1 MRAYVA
7 MAPHRLFPEFPMQ
20 ACRLRRAVP
29 TVLLAGLLTS
39 AARAQG
45 VQRFA
50 SLDEAMGAGAALS
63 GRGAPAGL
71 IWIEGG
77 ARYSYAVRGTTG
89 SVIHGF
95 DPATSK
101 DTVLFTGDGLKFPAS
116 DKPFTYQSFQWARD
130 FKHLVF
136 QANFQPLY
144 RRSGVSD
151 YFVYSLADKS
161 LKLAATGART
171 GELSP
176 DGTMLGV
183 ERGGDMYVE
192 DLATHAEKRLTS
204 DATELA
210 YNGHFDWVYEEEF
223 GLAQAWNW
231 SPDSRHIAFWQI
243 NESKEPVIQLSDYS
257 GAHPD
262 WDQIRIP
269 QPGDSNPRARVAAV
283 DVKSGKKV
291 WLDPGE
297 TGEFYIPRIYWT
309 SQRDTLA
316 MITLDRSQQTMKL
329 FFFDVN
335 TGGKR
340 LVMTETS
347 KTWIDV
353 YDFYAGIQDMM
364 SFPEGSHE
372 FFWISDRDGWQHV
385 YRYDY
390 SGKLVNQVTHG
401 AWSVTRMEGLDPK
414 SQTMYYT
421 STEVSPL
428 QRQLYSIKFDGTATR
443 RLTTT
448 EGTHAINMSPNA
460 QYYLD
465 TWSSVTKP
473 KQVELWA
480 AGGKQLSTLENN
492 TSVSQWITTHA
503 YSPTELLNFITSDNV
518 KIDFSMVKPVPFN
531 PARKYPVIFAVYGGP
546 GSQGVYNNFN
556 ASTQNQ
562 WLAQQGYI
570 VVNVNNRGT
579 NNYGSAFMKVVYKNL
594 GHYESHDFAE
604 TAKYLATLPY
614 VDPKRIG
621 IMGTSY
627 GGYST
632 VYTMEMYPEFF
643 TAGVANSAVADW
655 KLYDT
660 IYTERYM
667 GLLGDNKAGYSSSS
681 AIENAGKLTGHLM
694 VIHSMLDDN
703 VHPQNT
709 MQLLTAFTT
718 AGKDVDLR
726 IYPPGHHGAAYDL
739 ASFKLVTKNTLDY
752 LAKYLQPSGGI
763 P

>member
-1 MRAYVA
+1 MLP
-7 MAPHRLFPEFPMQ
+7 AP
-20 ACRLRRAVP
+20 
-29 TVLLAGLLTS
+29 LLA
-39 AARAQG
+39 QG
-45 VQRFA
+45 SQRFA
-50 SLDEAMGAGAALS
+50 SLDDALQAGAALS
-63 GRGAPAGL
+63 GRSGPAGL
-71 IWIEGG
+71 TWIEGG
-77 ARYSYAVRGTTG
+77 ARYSYTTSGANG
-89 SVIHGF
+89 SVIHGY
-95 DPATSK
+95 DPATGR
-101 DTVLFTGDGLKFPAS
+101 DTLLFTTDRLTFPAS
-116 DKPFTYQSFQWARD
+116 TKPFSYQSFQWARD
-130 FKHLVF
+130 FRHLVF

-151 YFVYSLADKS
+151 YYVYSLADRG
-161 LKLAATGART
+161 LTLAATGART

-204 DATELA
+204 DATELM

-257 GAHPD
+257 GPHPE

-269 QPGDSNPRARVAAV
+269 QPGDSNPRARVGV
-283 DVKSGKKV
+283 IDVKNGRKV

-309 SQRDTLA
+309 SRADTLA
-316 MITLDRSQQTMKL
+316 MITLDRPQQVMKL
-329 FFFDVN
+329 WFFDVN

-390 SGKLVNQVTHG
+390 SGKLVNQVTRG
-401 AWSVTRMEGLDPK
+401 AWSVTRMEGLDAK
-414 SQTMYYT
+414 TQTMYYS

-428 QRQLYSIKFDGTATR
+428 ERQLYAINFDGTNAR

-448 EGTHAINMSPNA
+448 AGTHSINMSPNA
-460 QYYLD
+460 QFYLD
-465 TWSSVTKP
+465 SWSSVSTP
-473 KQVELWA
+473 RRIELHGT
-480 AGGKQLSTLENN
+480 AGAVSRTLEENAAV
-492 TSVSQWITTHA
+492 TQWVASHA
-503 YSPTELLNFITSDNV
+503 YSPTLLMNFTTSDNV
-518 KIDFSMVKPVPFN
+518 KLDFSMVKPIPFD
-531 PARKYPVIFAVYGGP
+531 PTRKYPVIFAVYGGP
-546 GSQGVYNNFN
+546 GSQGVYNQFGS
-556 ASTQNQ
+556 STQNQ

-594 GHYESHDFAE
+594 GKYESHDFAE

-614 VDPKRIG
+614 VDAKRIG

-632 VYTMEMYPEFF
+632 VFTMEMYPEIF

-655 KLYDT
+655 
-660 IYTERYM
+660 
-667 GLLGDNKAGYSSSS
+667 
-681 AIENAGKLTGHLM
+681 
-694 VIHSMLDDN
+694 
-703 VHPQNT
+703 
-709 MQLLTAFTT
+709 
-718 AGKDVDLR
+718 
-726 IYPPGHHGAAYDL
+726 
-739 ASFKLVTKNTLDY
+739 
-752 LAKYLQPSGGI
+752 
-763 P
+763 

>member
-1 MRAYVA
+1 MTI
-7 MAPHRLFPEFPMQ
+7 
-20 ACRLRRAVP
+20 RAVLAASLVAVIP
-29 TVLLAGLLTS
+29 PALAAQGTQRFTSLDDALQSGQALAG
-39 AARAQG
+39 
-45 VQRFA
+45 RF
-50 SLDEAMGAGAALS
+50 G
-63 GRGAPAGL
+63 PAGL
-71 IWIEGG
+71 TWIEGG
-77 ARYSYAVRGTTG
+77 DRYSYTVRGTGG
-89 SVIHGF
+89 SVIHGY
-95 DPATSK
+95 DPASGK
-101 DTVLFTGDGLKFPAS
+101 DTVLFTSDGLRFPGS
-116 DKPFTYQSFQWARD
+116 DKPFNYQAFQWARD
-130 FKHLVF
+130 FRHLVF
-136 QANFQPLY
+136 QTNFQPLY

-151 YFVYSLADKS
+151 YYVYSLADHS
-161 LKLAATGART
+161 LQPAATGART
-171 GELSP
+171 AEISP
-176 DGTMLGV
+176 DGSKLGV

-192 DLATHAEKRLTS
+192 DLATHTERRLTS
-204 DATELA
+204 DATPLV

-223 GLAQAWNW
+223 GMAQGWNW
-231 SPDSRHIAFWQI
+231 SPDSRHIAYWQI
-243 NESKEPVIQLSDYS
+243 NESSEPVIQLSDFS
-257 GAHPD
+257 GPHPD

-269 QPGDSNPRARVAAV
+269 QPGDSNPRARIGVL
-283 DVKSGKKV
+283 DVKTGQRV

-297 TGEFYIPRIYWT
+297 RGEYYIPRLYWT
-309 SQRDTLA
+309 SRPDTLA
-316 MITLDRSQQTMKL
+316 MITLDRPQQVMKL
-329 FFFDVN
+329 YFFDVK

-390 SGKLVNQVTHG
+390 SGRLINQVTHG
-401 AWSVTRMEGLDPK
+401 QWSVTRIEGSDPK
-414 SQTMYYT
+414 AQTMYYT

-428 QRQLYSIKFDGTATR
+428 ERHLYAVKFDGSGTR

-448 EGTHAINMSPNA
+448 AGTHAINMSPNA
-460 QYYLD
+460 RYYLD
-465 TWSSVTKP
+465 TWSSTSTP
-473 KQVELWA
+473 RHVELWA
-480 AGGKQLSTLENN
+480 TGGGQPRTIEDNAAV
-492 TSVSQWITTHA
+492 TQWVASHA
-503 YSPTELLNFITSDNV
+503 YSPVQLMQFTTSDSV
-518 KIDFSMVKPVPFN
+518 HIDFSMIRPIPFD
-531 PARKYPVIFAVYGGP
+531 PGRKYPVIFAVYGGP
-546 GSQGVYNNFN
+546 GSQGVYNQFST
-556 ASTQNQ
+556 STQQQ

-579 NNYGSAFMKVVYKNL
+579 NNYGSAFMKVVYHNL
-594 GHYESHDFAE
+594 GKYESHDFAE

-614 VDPKRIG
+614 VDARRIG

-632 VYTMEMYPEFF
+632 VYTMEMYPDIF

-667 GLLGDNKAGYSSSS
+667 GVLGDNKAGYESSS
-681 AIENAGKLTGHLM
+681 AVANASRLQGHLM
-694 VIHSMLDDN
+694 LIHSMLDDN

-709 MQLLTAFTT
+709 MQLLTALTA

-726 IYPPGHHGAAYDL
+726 IYPPGHHGAAYDMQ
-739 ASFKLVTKNTLDY
+739 SFKLITRNTMDY
-752 LAKYLQPSGGI
+752 FSKYLQASPA

>member
-1 MRAYVA
+1 M
-7 MAPHRLFPEFPMQ
+7 PFGRLLVVLALIAF
-20 ACRLRRAVP
+20 VP
-29 TVLLAGLLTS
+29 IAG
-39 AARAQG
+39 RAQG
-45 VQRFA
+45 SQRFA
-50 SLDEAMGAGAALS
+50 SLDEAIGAGGALN

-77 ARYSYAVRGTTG
+77 ARYSYAARATNG
-89 SVIHGF
+89 SVIHGY
-95 DPATSK
+95 DPAMAK
-101 DTVLFTGDGLKFPAS
+101 DTVLFTSEGLKFPGTEKA
-116 DKPFTYQSFQWARD
+116 FAYESFQWARD

-136 QANFQPLY
+136 KANFQPLY

-151 YFVYSLADKS
+151 YFVYSLADKT

-192 DLATHAEKRLTS
+192 DLSTRSEKRLTR
-204 DATELA
+204 DASELT

-243 NESKEPVIQLSDYS
+243 NESKEPVIQLSDFS
-257 GAHPD
+257 GAHPE

-269 QPGDSNPRARVAAV
+269 QPGDSNPRARVAVV
-283 DVKSGKKV
+283 DVKSGKRV

-297 TGEFYIPRIYWT
+297 IGEFYIPRIYWT
-309 SQRDTLA
+309 SRPDTMA
-316 MITLDRSQQTMKL
+316 MITLDRAQQVMKL
-329 FFFDVN
+329 YFFDVT

-340 LVMTETS
+340 LVMSETS

-390 SGKLVNQVTHG
+390 SGKPINQVTRG
-401 AWSVTRMEGLDPK
+401 PWSVTRIEGLDAAA
-414 SQTMYYT
+414 QTMYYS

-428 QRQLYSIKFDGTATR
+428 QRQLYTVKFDGTGSR
-443 RLTTT
+443 RLTQA
-448 EGTHAINMSPNA
+448 EGTHGINMSPNA
-460 QYYLD
+460 RYYLD
-465 TWSSVTKP
+465 TWSSVTRP
-473 KQVELWA
+473 RQVELWA
-480 AGGKQLSTLENN
+480 AGGAKLATLEDNAA
-492 TSVSQWITTHA
+492 VSQWTATHA
-503 YSPTELLNFITSDNV
+503 YSPTQLLNFTTSDNV
-518 KIDFSMVKPVPFN
+518 KIDISIIKPVPFD

-546 GSQGVYNNFN
+546 GSQDVYNRFN
-556 ASTQNQ
+556 TSTQQQ

-594 GHYESHDFAE
+594 GKYESHDFAE

-614 VDPKRIG
+614 VDSRRIG

-632 VYTMEMYPEFF
+632 VFTMEMYPELF
-643 TAGVANSAVADW
+643 TVGVANSAVADW

-667 GLLGDNKAGYSSSS
+667 GLLGDNKAGYDSSS
-681 AIENAGKLTGHLM
+681 AIANASKLTGHLM

-726 IYPPGHHGAAYDL
+726 IYPPGHHGAAYDMQ
-739 ASFKLVTKNTLDY
+739 SFKLITRNTLDY

>member
-1 MRAYVA
+1 MKLGR
-7 MAPHRLFPEFPMQ
+7 M
-20 ACRLRRAVP
+20 
-29 TVLLAGLLTS
+29 LAAATICGLLLPI
-39 AARAQG
+39 AARGQG
-45 VQRFA
+45 GQRFA
-50 SLDEAMGAGAALS
+50 TLDEALLGGGALV

-71 IWIEGG
+71 TWIEGG
-77 ARYSYAVRGTTG
+77 ARYSYTSQAGAAAT
-89 SVIHGF
+89 IHGF
-95 DPATSK
+95 DPASGK
-101 DTVLFTGDGLKFPAS
+101 DTVLFSTAGLKLPGS
-116 DKPFTYQSFQWARD
+116 DQPFAYQSFQWSRD
-130 FKHLVF
+130 FKNLVF
-136 QANFQPLY
+136 QTNFQPLY

-151 YFVYSLADKS
+151 YWVYSLAARTFVP
-161 LKLAATGART
+161 AAKGART

-176 DGTMLGV
+176 DGTMLGL
-183 ERGGDMYVE
+183 ERAGDMYVE
-192 DLATHAEKRLTS
+192 DLATHAERRLTS
-204 DATELA
+204 DATDLV

-223 GLAQAWNW
+223 GMAQAWNW
-231 SPDSRHIAFWQI
+231 SPDSRHIAYWQI
-243 NESKEPVIQLSDYS
+243 NESKEPVIQLSDFS
-257 GAHPD
+257 GPHPE

-269 QPGDSNPRARVAAV
+269 QPGDSNPRARVAVA
-283 DVKSGKKV
+283 DVKSGKRV

-297 TGEFYIPRIYWT
+297 PGEFYIPRVYWT
-309 SQRDTLA
+309 SRPDTLA
-316 MITLDRSQQTMKL
+316 MITLDRPQQVMKL
-329 FFFDVN
+329 YFFDVN

-390 SGKLVNQVTHG
+390 SGKLINQVTHG
-401 AWSVTRMEGLDPK
+401 NWSVTRIEGLDPK
-414 SQTMYYT
+414 SQTMYYS

-428 QRQLYSIKFDGTATR
+428 QRQLSAIKFDGSGTHQ
-443 RLTTT
+443 LTTAK
-448 EGTHAINMSPNA
+448 GTHDINMSPST
-460 QYYLD
+460 QFYLD
-465 TWSSVTKP
+465 SWSSVDKP
-473 KQVELWA
+473 RQIELHSSSGALLRTLEDNAAVSRWA
-480 AGGKQLSTLENN
+480 A
-492 TSVSQWITTHA
+492 THA
-503 YSPTELLNFITSDNV
+503 YAPLQLMNFTTSDNV
-518 KIDFSMVKPVPFN
+518 KIDFSMIKPVPFD

-546 GSQGVYNNFN
+546 GSQEVYDRFN
-556 ASTQNQ
+556 ASTQDQ

-570 VVNVNNRGT
+570 VVEVNNRGT

-594 GHYESHDFAE
+594 GKYESHDFAE

-632 VYTMEMYPEFF
+632 VFTMEAYPDIF

-667 GLLGDNKAGYSSSS
+667 GLLGDNTAGYTSSS
-681 AIENAGKLTGHLM
+681 AVANAAKLQGHLL

-709 MQLLTAFTT
+709 MQLLTAFTA

-739 ASFKLVTKNTLDY
+739 PSYKLVMHNTLDY

>member
-1 MRAYVA
+1 MTI
-7 MAPHRLFPEFPMQ
+7 
-20 ACRLRRAVP
+20 RAVLAASLVAVIP
-29 TVLLAGLLTS
+29 PALAAQGTQRFTSLDDALQSGQALAG
-39 AARAQG
+39 
-45 VQRFA
+45 RF
-50 SLDEAMGAGAALS
+50 G
-63 GRGAPAGL
+63 PAGL
-71 IWIEGG
+71 TWIEGG
-77 ARYSYAVRGTTG
+77 DRYSYTVRGTGG
-89 SVIHGF
+89 SVIHGY
-95 DPATSK
+95 DPASGK
-101 DTVLFTGDGLKFPAS
+101 DTVLFTSDGLTFPGS
-116 DKPFTYQSFQWARD
+116 DKPFNYQAFQWARD
-130 FKHLVF
+130 FRHLVF
-136 QANFQPLY
+136 QTNFQPLY

-151 YFVYSLADKS
+151 YYVYSLADHS
-161 LKLAATGART
+161 LQPAATGART
-171 GELSP
+171 AEISP
-176 DGTMLGV
+176 DGSKLGV

-192 DLATHAEKRLTS
+192 DLATHTERRLTS
-204 DATELA
+204 DATPLV

-223 GLAQAWNW
+223 GMAQGWNW
-231 SPDSRHIAFWQI
+231 SPDSRHIAYWQI
-243 NESKEPVIQLSDYS
+243 NESSEPVIQLSDFS
-257 GAHPD
+257 GPHPD

-269 QPGDSNPRARVAAV
+269 QPGDSNPRARIGVL
-283 DVKSGKKV
+283 DVKTGQRV

-297 TGEFYIPRIYWT
+297 RGEYYIPRLYWT
-309 SQRDTLA
+309 SRPDTLA
-316 MITLDRSQQTMKL
+316 MITLDRPQQVMKL
-329 FFFDVN
+329 YFFDVN

-390 SGKLVNQVTHG
+390 SGRLINQVTHG
-401 AWSVTRMEGLDPK
+401 QWSVTRIEGSDPK
-414 SQTMYYT
+414 AQTMYYT

-428 QRQLYSIKFDGTATR
+428 ERHLYAVKFDGSGTR

-448 EGTHAINMSPNA
+448 AGTHAINMSPNA
-460 QYYLD
+460 RYYLD
-465 TWSSVTKP
+465 TWSSTSTP
-473 KQVELWA
+473 RHVELWA
-480 AGGKQLSTLENN
+480 TGGGQPRTIEDNAAV
-492 TSVSQWITTHA
+492 TQWVASHA
-503 YSPTELLNFITSDNV
+503 YSPVQLMQFTTSDSV
-518 KIDFSMVKPVPFN
+518 HIDFSMIRPIPFD
-531 PARKYPVIFAVYGGP
+531 PGRKYPVIFAVYGGP
-546 GSQGVYNNFN
+546 GSQGVYNQFST
-556 ASTQNQ
+556 STQQQ

-579 NNYGSAFMKVVYKNL
+579 NNYGSAFMKVVYHNL
-594 GHYESHDFAE
+594 GKYESHDFAE

-614 VDPKRIG
+614 VDARRIG

-632 VYTMEMYPEFF
+632 VYTMEMYPDIF

-667 GLLGDNKAGYSSSS
+667 GVLGDNKAGYESSS
-681 AIENAGKLTGHLM
+681 AVANASRLQGHLM
-694 VIHSMLDDN
+694 LIHSMLDDN

-709 MQLLTAFTT
+709 MQLLTALTA

-726 IYPPGHHGAAYDL
+726 IYPPGHHGAAYDMQ
-739 ASFKLVTKNTLDY
+739 SFKLITRNTMDY
-752 LAKYLQPSGGI
+752 FSKYLQASPA

>member
-1 MRAYVA
+1 MKHGRALVA
-7 MAPHRLFPEFPMQ
+7 AILF
-20 ACRLRRAVP
+20 A
-29 TVLLAGLLTS
+29 LLPISAGG
-39 AARAQG
+39 QG
-45 VQRFA
+45 TQRFT
-50 SLDEAMGAGAALS
+50 SLDDALQAGGVLG
-63 GRGAPAGL
+63 GRGAPIGL
-71 IWIEGG
+71 TWIEAG
-77 ARYSYAVRGTTG
+77 ARYSYTSRDGAN
-89 SVIHGF
+89 SVIHGY
-95 DPATSK
+95 DPASGK
-101 DTVLFTGDGLKFPAS
+101 DTVLFTSDGLKLPGS

-136 QANFQPLY
+136 QTNFQPLY

-151 YFVYSLADKS
+151 YYVYSLAGKAFQP
-161 LKLAATGART
+161 AAAGART

-192 DLATHAEKRLTS
+192 DLATHAERRLTS
-204 DATELA
+204 DATALV

-223 GLAQAWNW
+223 GMAQAWNW

-243 NESKEPVIQLSDYS
+243 NESKEPVIQLSDFS
-257 GAHPD
+257 GPHPE

-269 QPGDSNPRARVAAV
+269 QPGDSNPRARVGVV
-283 DVKSGKKV
+283 DVKSGKRV

-297 TGEFYIPRIYWT
+297 SGEFYIPRVYWT
-309 SQRDTLA
+309 SRPDTLA
-316 MITLDRSQQTMKL
+316 MITLDRPQQVMKL
-329 FFFDVN
+329 YFFDVN

-340 LVMTETS
+340 LVMSETS
-347 KTWIDV
+347 QTWIDV

-401 AWSVTRMEGLDPK
+401 AWSVTRIEGLDPR
-414 SQTMYYT
+414 SQMIYYS

-428 QRQLYSIKFDGTATR
+428 QRQLSAIKFDGTGQHQ
-443 RLTTT
+443 LTTT
-448 EGTHAINMSPNA
+448 TGTHNINMSPNA

-465 TWSSVTKP
+465 NWSSVTTP
-473 KQVELWA
+473 RHVELRSTSGTLLRALEENA
-480 AGGKQLSTLENN
+480 A
-492 TSVSQWITTHA
+492 VSQWVATHA
-503 YSPTELLNFITSDNV
+503 YSPTQLMNFTSSDNV
-518 KIDFSMVKPVPFN
+518 KIDFSIIKPIPFD

-546 GSQGVYNNFN
+546 GSQGVYDQFN
-556 ASTQNQ
+556 ASTQQQ

-604 TAKYLATLPY
+604 AAKYLATLPY

-632 VYTMEMYPEFF
+632 VFTMEMYPEIF

-667 GLLGDNKAGYSSSS
+667 GLLGDNKAGYELSS
-681 AIENAGKLTGHLM
+681 AIANAAKLQGHLL

-709 MQLLTAFTT
+709 MQLLTAFTN

-739 ASFKLVTKNTLDY
+739 PSFKLITKNTLDY

>member
-1 MRAYVA
+1 MKQ
-7 MAPHRLFPEFPMQ
+7 HRILALALVF
-20 ACRLRRAVP
+20 A
-29 TVLLAGLLTS
+29 LLPVTAHG
-39 AARAQG
+39 QG
-45 VQRFA
+45 SQRFA
-50 SLDEAMGAGAALS
+50 SLDDALQAGGALG
-63 GRGAPAGL
+63 GRGGPAGL
-71 IWIEGG
+71 VWIEGG
-77 ARYSYAVRGTTG
+77 ARYSYTSREGANA
-89 SVIHGF
+89 VIHGY
-95 DPATSK
+95 DAASGK
-101 DTVLFTGDGLKFPAS
+101 DTVLFTTEGLRLPAS

-136 QANFQPLY
+136 QTNFQPLY

-151 YFVYSLADKS
+151 YWIYSLAAKAFQP
-161 LKLAATGART
+161 AAKGART

-176 DGTMLGV
+176 DGTMLGL

-192 DLATHAEKRLTS
+192 ALGTQAERRLTS
-204 DATELA
+204 DATALV

-231 SPDSRHIAFWQI
+231 SPDSRHIAYWQI
-243 NESKEPVIQLSDYS
+243 NESKEPVIQLSDFS
-257 GAHPD
+257 GPHPE
-262 WDQIRIP
+262 WDQLRIP
-269 QPGDSNPRARVAAV
+269 QPGDSNPRARVAVV
-283 DVKSGKKV
+283 DVKSGARV

-297 TGEFYIPRIYWT
+297 SGEFYIPRIYWT
-309 SQRDTLA
+309 SRPDTLA
-316 MITLDRSQQTMKL
+316 MITLDRPQQVMKL
-329 FFFDVN
+329 WFFDVN

-347 KTWIDV
+347 TTWIDV

-390 SGKLVNQVTHG
+390 SGKLLNQVTHG
-401 AWSVTRMEGLDPK
+401 PWSVTRIEGLDPK
-414 SQTMYYT
+414 TQTLYYS
-421 STEVSPL
+421 STQASPL
-428 QRQLYSIKFDGTATR
+428 QRQLYAIQFDGKSTR
-443 RLTTT
+443 QLTTT
-448 EGTHAINMSPNA
+448 TGTHSINMSPNA
-460 QYYLD
+460 AYYLD
-465 TWSSVTKP
+465 SWSSVTTP
-473 KQVELWA
+473 RHVELHA
-480 AGGKQLSTLENN
+480 ASGALSRTLEDN
-492 TSVSQWITTHA
+492 TAVSQWVATHA
-503 YSPTELLNFITSDNV
+503 YSPTQLLNFTTSDNV
-518 KIDFSMVKPVPFN
+518 KIDFSIIKPVPFDS
-531 PARKYPVIFAVYGGP
+531 ARKYPVIFAVYGGP
-546 GSQGVYNNFN
+546 GSQGVYDQFN
-556 ASTQNQ
+556 ASTQQQ

-570 VVNVNNRGT
+570 IVNVNNRGT
-579 NNYGSAFMKVVYKNL
+579 NNYGSAFMKVVYRNL

-614 VDPKRIG
+614 VDPRRIG

-632 VYTMEMYPEFF
+632 VFTMEMYPEIF

-655 KLYDT
+655 SLYDT

-667 GLLGDNKAGYSSSS
+667 GLLSDNTAGYTSSS
-681 AIENAGKLTGHLM
+681 AIANASKLQGHLL

-709 MQLLTAFTT
+709 MQLLTAFTN

-726 IYPPGHHGAAYDL
+726 IYPPGHHGAAYDVP
-739 ASFKLVTKNTLDY
+739 SYKLITHNTLDY

>member
-1 MRAYVA
+1 MKLGRVLVA
-7 MAPHRLFPEFPMQ
+7 ATLG
-20 ACRLRRAVP
+20 
-29 TVLLAGLLTS
+29 GLLPI
-39 AARAQG
+39 AAHGQG
-45 VQRFA
+45 TQRFA
-50 SLDEAMGAGAALS
+50 TLDDALMAGGALIGH
-63 GRGAPAGL
+63 GAPAGL
-71 IWIEGG
+71 TWIEGG
-77 ARYSYAVRGTTG
+77 ARYSYTSQTG
-89 SVIHGF
+89 AAATIHGF
-95 DPATSK
+95 DPASGK
-101 DTVLFTGDGLKFPAS
+101 DTVLFSTAGLKLPGS
-116 DKPFTYQSFQWARD
+116 DQPFAYQSFQWSRD
-130 FKHLVF
+130 FKNLVF
-136 QANFQPLY
+136 QTNFQPLY

-151 YFVYSLADKS
+151 YWVYSLATGAFVP
-161 LKLAATGART
+161 AAKGART

-176 DGTMLGV
+176 DGTMLGL
-183 ERGGDMYVE
+183 ERAGDMYVE
-192 DLATHAEKRLTS
+192 DLATHAERRLTS
-204 DATELA
+204 DATELV

-223 GLAQAWNW
+223 GMAQAWNW
-231 SPDSRHIAFWQI
+231 SPDSRHVAYWQI
-243 NESKEPVIQLSDYS
+243 NESKEPVIQLTDFS
-257 GAHPD
+257 GPHPE

-269 QPGDSNPRARVAAV
+269 QPGDSNPRARVAVA
-283 DVKSGKKV
+283 DVKSGKRV

-297 TGEFYIPRIYWT
+297 PGEFYIPRVYWT
-309 SQRDTLA
+309 SRPDTLA
-316 MITLDRSQQTMKL
+316 MITLDRPQQVMKL
-329 FFFDVN
+329 YFFDVN

-390 SGKLVNQVTHG
+390 SGKLINQVTHG
-401 AWSVTRMEGLDPK
+401 SWSVTRIEGLDPK
-414 SQTMYYT
+414 TQTMYYS

-428 QRQLYSIKFDGTATR
+428 QRQLSAIKFDGSGAHQ
-443 RLTTT
+443 LTSTK
-448 EGTHAINMSPNA
+448 GTHDINMSPST
-460 QYYLD
+460 QFYLD
-465 TWSSVTKP
+465 SWSSVDKP
-473 KQVELWA
+473 RQTELHSSSGALLRTLEDNAAVSRWA
-480 AGGKQLSTLENN
+480 A
-492 TSVSQWITTHA
+492 THA
-503 YSPTELLNFITSDNV
+503 YSPVQLMNFATSDNV
-518 KIDFSMVKPVPFN
+518 QIDFSMIKPVPFD

-546 GSQGVYNNFN
+546 GSQEVYDRFN
-556 ASTQNQ
+556 ASTQDQ

-570 VVNVNNRGT
+570 VVEVNNRGT

-594 GHYESHDFAE
+594 GKYESRDFAE

-632 VYTMEMYPEFF
+632 VFTMEAYPEIF

-667 GLLGDNKAGYSSSS
+667 GLLGDNTAGYTSSS
-681 AIENAGKLTGHLM
+681 AVANAAKLQGHLL

-709 MQLLTAFTT
+709 MQLLTAFTA

-739 ASFKLVTKNTLDY
+739 PSYKLVMHNTLDY